1 MSEENVALV
10 KDFAAAAQSG
20 DWGRVANLVDPE
32 LEGHGTVGGLDEGR
46 VFKGLPA
53 LVHALEIED
62 AEAWEERR
70 IEPTDFVDGGDAIV
84 ILIHEFRRGKGSGVE
99 LETDTAV
106 VATIRDGLIAR
117 IAGYMDQSVALEA
130 AGISD

>member
-1 MSEENVALV
+1 MTE
-10 KDFAAAAQSG
+10 
-20 DWGRVANLVDPE
+20 LVDPE

-46 VFKGLPA
+46 VFRGLPA
-53 LVHALEIED
+53 LVHAFEIED

-70 IEPTDFVDGGDAIV
+70 IEPTDFVDGGDVIV

-106 VATIRDGLIAR
+106 VATVRDGR
-117 IAGYMDQSVALEA
+117 IVRVQGYMEQDAALKA
-130 AGISD
+130 AGLST

>member
-10 KDFAAAAQSG
+10 RDFAGAAQSG
-20 DWGRVANLVDPE
+20 DWERVTELVDPE

-46 VFKGLPA
+46 VFRGLPA
-53 LVHALEIED
+53 LVHAFEIED

-70 IEPTDFVDGGDAIV
+70 IEPTDFVDGGDVIV

-106 VATIRDGLIAR
+106 VATVRGGR
-117 IAGYMDQSVALEA
+117 IVRVQGYMEQDAALKA
-130 AGISD
+130 AGLST

>member
-10 KDFAAAAQSG
+10 RDFAEAAQG
-20 DWGRVANLVDPE
+20 GNWQRVAKLVDPE

-46 VFKGLPA
+46 VYRGLPA
-53 LVHALEIED
+53 LVHAFEIED

-84 ILIHEFRRGKGSGVE
+84 ILIHEFRRGRGSGVE
-99 LETDTAV
+99 VETDTAV
-106 VATIRDGLIAR
+106 VATVGDGR
-117 IAGYMDQSVALEA
+117 IVRIQGFMDQGAALKS
-130 AGISD
+130 AGL